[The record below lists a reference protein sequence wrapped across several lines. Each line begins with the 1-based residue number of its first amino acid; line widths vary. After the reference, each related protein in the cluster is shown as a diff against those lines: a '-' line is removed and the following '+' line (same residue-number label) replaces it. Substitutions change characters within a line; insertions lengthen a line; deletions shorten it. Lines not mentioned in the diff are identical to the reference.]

1 MEAEIAAVAR
11 RGLER
16 LAQAAGLIRQ
26 GDGRRQALGV
36 VREGH
41 LDGVV
46 CRRRQVV
53 LGIVGIGKSP
63 IAAGDVFGQ
72 VRAGIGIG
80 FGGVFRLGR
89 LN

>member
-16 LAQAAGLIRQ
+16 LAQAAGFVCH

-46 CRRRQVV
+46 RRRRQVV
-53 LGIVGIGKSP
+53 LGIVGIRKGSV
-63 IAAGDVFGQ
+63 AAGDVFGQ
-72 VRAGIGIG
+72 VRAGVGIG

-89 LN
+89 PD

>member
-16 LAQAAGLIRQ
+16 LAQAAGFVCQ

-46 CRRRQVV
+46 RRRRQVV
-53 LGIVGIGKSP
+53 LGIVGR
-63 IAAGDVFGQ
+63 GD
-72 VRAGIGIG
+72 
-80 FGGVFRLGR
+80 RLAQIR
-89 LN
+89 LLRRHGPGEH